1 MAPPEALEEN
11 GFPSLLQ
18 LTETPVFLDRSPTFL
33 TPRTDFVDDFSTDL
47 GWGEGWFRMIQG
59 HYIYCALS
67 NLMPLLI

>member
-33 TPRTDFVDDFSTDL
+33 TPRTDFVDDFSTDW
-47 GWGEGWFRMIQG
+47 GWGEGWFQDDSR
-59 HYIYCALS
+59 ALH
-67 NLMPLLI
+67 LLCTFFLT